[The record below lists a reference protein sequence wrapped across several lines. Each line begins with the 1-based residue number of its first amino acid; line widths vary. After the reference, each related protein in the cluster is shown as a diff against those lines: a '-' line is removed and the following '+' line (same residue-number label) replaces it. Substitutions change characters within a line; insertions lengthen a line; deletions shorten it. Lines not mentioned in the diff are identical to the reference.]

1 MVYRNPLKHAHP
13 ASVETSPRTAR
24 NEAAALAWLW
34 LPSSQGESLGADP
47 MVWEVD
53 KNPFSV
59 SLALVSPEHEY
70 DQSVVTV
77 AEVLALSPRSA
88 LPA

>member
-1 MVYRNPLKHAHP
+1 
-13 ASVETSPRTAR
+13 
-24 NEAAALAWLW
+24 
-34 LPSSQGESLGADP
+34 

-77 AEVLALSPRSA
+77 AEVLALSPLSAQPAKYPLTTLVAVSA
-88 LPA
+88 LVTPPKADSPL